1 MKSRWIVNLLLVLAT
16 AVLLLIVYFEPGIDE
31 PAEAPAITS
40 LTKDQLHRIH
50 LNRPLRDDLV
60 LVKKGTG
67 QWIIQHTPELPAD
80 DYQANALHR
89 LAEQKAV
96 RSYAASELDLGQLQ
110 LEPPNA
116 TAALNDTVVEFGNL
130 DPLEGLRYVRVADQ
144 VHLIPDLYLQLMQAS
159 YTQFVR
165 RRLLD
170 DNTRI
175 DRIVLP
181 DFSINRTDQGWTVDP
196 PQEVS
201 ADNLQQFVDRWQ
213 AAAALH
219 IQAADTVTEGE
230 SVELVRAGGVP
241 SINFVISAREPELVL
256 ARPDLGV
263 QYRMGDLGG
272 SLLSLTPAAPAAP
285 E

>member
-1 MKSRWIVNLLLVLAT
+1 MRSRWIVNLLLVLAT
-16 AVLLLIVYFEPGIDE
+16 VILLLIVYLEPGIDE

-40 LTKDQLHRIH
+40 LTKDQLDRIH
-50 LNRPLRDDLV
+50 LNRPVRDDLV
-60 LVKKGTG
+60 LLKKATG
-67 QWIIQHTPELPAD
+67 QWFIEHTPELPAD
-80 DYQANALHR
+80 DYQVNALQR

-116 TAALNDTVVEFGNL
+116 TAVLNDTLVEFGNL
-130 DPLEGLRYVRVADQ
+130 DSLEGLRYVRVADQ
-144 VHLIPDLYLQLMQAS
+144 VHLIPDLYLQLVQAS

-170 DNTRI
+170 EDMRI

-181 DFSINRTDQGWTVDP
+181 DFSVTRTDQGWTVEP

-219 IQAADTVTEGE
+219 IQAAETVTEGE
-230 SVELVRAGGVP
+230 SVELVPAGGVP
-241 SINFVISAREPELVL
+241 STRFVISAREPELVL

-272 SLLSLTPAAPAAP
+272 SLLSLTPTAPAAP

>member
-1 MKSRWIVNLLLVLAT
+1 MRSRWIVNLLLVLAT
-16 AVLLLIVYFEPGIDE
+16 VILLLVVYFEPGIDE

-50 LNRPLRDDLV
+50 LNRPVRDDLV
-60 LVKKGTG
+60 LVKKATG
-67 QWIIQHTPELPAD
+67 RWYIEHTPELPAD
-80 DYQANALHR
+80 DYQVNVLQR

-96 RSYAASELDLGQLQ
+96 RSYATSELDLRQLQ

-116 TAALNDTVVEFGNL
+116 TAVLNDTLIEFGNL
-130 DPLEGLRYVRVADQ
+130 DPLEGLRYVRVTDQ
-144 VHLIPDLYLQLMQAS
+144 VHLIPDLYLQIVQAS

-170 DNTRI
+170 ESMRI

-181 DFSINRTDQGWTVDP
+181 EFSVTRTDQGWKVAP

-213 AAAALH
+213 AATALH
-219 IQAADTVTEGE
+219 IQAADVATEGE
-230 SVELVRAGGVP
+230 SIELVPTGDLP

-256 ARPDLGV
+256 ARPDLGI
-263 QYRMGDLGG
+263 QYRMGDLSGN
-272 SLLSLTPAAPAAP
+272 LLSLAPAPPVAP